1 MLEGSGVG
9 SESADLGGPISN
21 EGDAVMKK
29 LYRSRRDSKLFGLC
43 GGLADLLNVDSTLLR
58 VVLLVTTFF
67 TGGTLIP
74 IYFIACLV
82 IPKEPAFEPFY
93 DPAYGYSNRPGYGP
107 YSSHSGPGP
116 QPYYGQ
122 PPNAPHQPYRPDSYS
137 SGYGSKPPV
146 YGTDYPGRPQP
157 GSPLASAPPAQ
168 PTPNIDEMMREVEKK
183 AMQKEIEELRAKLA
197 ELEKGEK
204 K

>member
-1 MLEGSGVG
+1 
-9 SESADLGGPISN
+9 
-21 EGDAVMKK
+21 MKK

-43 GGLADLLNVDSTLLR
+43 GGLAELLNVDSTLLR

-82 IPKEPAFEPFY
+82 IPKEPAEAYY
-93 DPAYGYSNRPGYGP
+93 DPMYGYTNRTEYGP

-116 QPYYGQ
+116 HSYYGGSS
-122 PPNAPHQPYRPDSYS
+122 APHQPYGGEPPYS

-146 YGTDYPGRPQP
+146 YGPEYRPPHTQSRP
-157 GSPLASAPPAQ
+157 SNAAGSSS
-168 PTPNIDEMMREVEKK
+168 TPNIDELMRDVEKK
-183 AMQKEIEELRAKLA
+183 ALQKEIEELRAKLA
-197 ELEKGEK
+197 NYEKGDK
-204 K
+204 